1 MPEFA
6 FLVFKWTDVQF
17 QCRARPCCPKRFVM
31 IASELFRFLQGT
43 EDATFCLTEEG
54 EIKYWNHAAEKL
66 FGYTAKETLH
76 RNCYKLLEGR
86 GVLGTKLGRIP
97 FNLRASDKRTTPIPN
112 FDLEVKTRSGKRVW
126 VNVSS
131 IVSENSRTSPRL
143 IVHFAHD
150 ISELKRHEML
160 MQNHEE
166 LVRELIRVS
175 KELVDIRGM
184 GKPLPVE
191 GLSEQEIRIL
201 RKLAS
206 GKQSPDIARNLVI
219 SPATLRNHVHH
230 INEKLGTHNR
240 FEAVVHAI
248 HRKLI

>member
-1 MPEFA
+1 M
-6 FLVFKWTDVQF
+6 
-17 QCRARPCCPKRFVM
+17 M
-31 IASELFRFLQGT
+31 ASELFRFLQGT
-43 EDATFCLTEEG
+43 EEATFCLTEDG

-66 FGYTAKETLH
+66 FGYTATETLH
-76 RNCYKLLEGR
+76 RNCCKLLEGR
-86 GVLGTKLGRIP
+86 GVLGTKLGRTP
-97 FNLRASDKRTTPIPN
+97 FNLRTSDKGTKPIPN

-143 IVHFAHD
+143 IVHFVHD

-160 MQNHEE
+160 MKNHEE
-166 LVRELIRVS
+166 LVRELIKVS
-175 KELVDIRGM
+175 KELVDIRGT
-184 GKPLPVE
+184 GKPLPVAR
-191 GLSEQEIRIL
+191 LSEQEIRIL